1 MQTQSLLFTLTTALL
16 ATIMPST
23 TSLVAA
29 NKMTPIFGTV
39 APSGQTSCSG
49 QTYDAGTLYV
59 AVDPSLFVDATACPI
74 SSTGTGYAITIECN
88 GLTVQAQA
96 NDKCMGCT
104 SDWIDVAPAVWEACG
119 YSVED
124 IDPKEIAFTL
134 S

>member
-1 MQTQSLLFTLTTALL
+1 MQTQSLLVSLTTALL
-16 ATIMPST
+16 STMPN
-23 TSLVAA
+23 TSLVSA

-49 QTYDAGTLYV
+49 QTYDASTLYV
-59 AVDPSLFVDATACPI
+59 AVDPSLLDAAACPT
-74 SSTGTGYAITIECN
+74 SSTGIGYAITIECN

-119 YSVED
+119 YSVQD
-124 IDPKEIAFTL
+124 TDPKEIAFTL